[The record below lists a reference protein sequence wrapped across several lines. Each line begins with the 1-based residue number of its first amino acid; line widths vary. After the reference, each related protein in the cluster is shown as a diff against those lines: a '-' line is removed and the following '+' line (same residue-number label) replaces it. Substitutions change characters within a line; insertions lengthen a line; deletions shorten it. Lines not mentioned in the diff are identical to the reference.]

1 MRYCDLCVTKSQ
13 IIQKVTNLSTFAPPI
28 PITMRF
34 NLTKEFLEQVHIAIQ
49 SNDFEWIDKN
59 VLELHFVDIAE
70 ILDELPNVDA
80 KAIYF
85 RMDEE
90 TQADVLMEL
99 EEEVRDRFLKS
110 LSKKEIAEQLENLD
124 SDDAADILY
133 EYDDTEIQE
142 VISHMEDDE
151 AADDIVDLLN
161 YDEDTAGGLMQK
173 EFLHAEIDWTVE
185 QCLAEI
191 REQAKEVDKV
201 YTIYVVD
208 NLNKL
213 VGVLSLKAL
222 FFSEPGFKIRD
233 LYQAKNI
240 ISVKVTDDQDE
251 VMRLFDKYGLVS
263 IPVLDYQNKL
273 VGRITIDD
281 VVDIIREEAD
291 RDFQLATGISEKV
304 EDNASIFRITKAR
317 LPWLIIGMLGGTLGA
332 KVISSF
338 EGSISHVPALAFF
351 IPMITAMGGNVGVQS
366 SAIVVQSLAKG
377 NQFKS
382 IFAKL
387 GKEVLVGLFNGL
399 ICSSL
404 IFGIASIFGTIDLGI
419 VVSASLFV
427 VIVFAAVMGTLI
439 PLILDKYDID
449 PALATGPFITTL
461 NDVLGLFI
469 YFSIG
474 MLMYA

>member
-1 MRYCDLCVTKSQ
+1 
-13 IIQKVTNLSTFAPPI
+13 
-28 PITMRF
+28 MRF
-34 NLTKEFLEQVHIAIQ
+34 ELTKDFLENIRLSIQ
-49 SNDFEWIDKN
+49 TNDLEWIDKN
-59 VLELHFVDIAE
+59 VLELHYVDIAE
-70 ILDELPNVDA
+70 ILDELQNEEA
-80 KAIYF
+80 KFIYF
-85 RMDEE
+85 RLEE
-90 TQADVLMEL
+90 EVQADVLMEL
-99 EEEVRDRFLKS
+99 EEEVRDRFIKS
-110 LSKKEIAEQLENLD
+110 LSTKEIAEQLENLD

-133 EYDDTEIQE
+133 ELSDNEIHE
-142 VISHMEDDE
+142 VISQMEDDE

-173 EFLHAEIDWTVE
+173 EFLHVNVDWTVE
-185 QCLAEI
+185 YALTEI
-191 REQAKEVDKV
+191 REQAKDVEKV

-208 NLNKL
+208 DYNKL
-213 VGVLSLKAL
+213 MGVLSLKSL
-222 FFSEPGFKIRD
+222 FFSEPQLIIKELF
-233 LYQAKNI
+233 QSKNI
-240 ISVKVTDDQDE
+240 ISVKVTEEQEE

-304 EDNASIFRITKAR
+304 EDNASVFKITRAR

-332 KVISSF
+332 KVISSY
-338 EGSISHVPALAFF
+338 EGNISLIPSLAFF

-382 IFAKL
+382 IFSKL
-387 GKEVLVGLFNGL
+387 GKELLVGLLNGL

-404 IFGIASIFGTIDLGI
+404 IFGIGSVFGTLNLGL
-419 VVSASLFV
+419 VVSISLFV
-427 VIVFAAVMGTLI
+427 VIIFASVMGTLI

-469 YFSIG
+469 YFTVA
-474 MLMYA
+474 MLIFA

>member
-1 MRYCDLCVTKSQ
+1 
-13 IIQKVTNLSTFAPPI
+13 
-28 PITMRF
+28 
-34 NLTKEFLEQVHIAIQ
+34 
-49 SNDFEWIDKN
+49 
-59 VLELHFVDIAE
+59 
-70 ILDELPNVDA
+70 
-80 KAIYF
+80 
-85 RMDEE
+85 
-90 TQADVLMEL
+90 
-99 EEEVRDRFLKS
+99 
-110 LSKKEIAEQLENLD
+110 
-124 SDDAADILY
+124 
-133 EYDDTEIQE
+133 
-142 VISHMEDDE
+142 MEDDE

-173 EFLHAEIDWTVE
+173 EFLHVNVDWTVE
-185 QCLAEI
+185 YALTEI
-191 REQAKEVDKV
+191 REQAKDVEKV

-208 NLNKL
+208 DYNKL
-213 VGVLSLKAL
+213 MGVLSLKSL
-222 FFSEPGFKIRD
+222 FFSEPQLIIKELF
-233 LYQAKNI
+233 QSKNI
-240 ISVKVTDDQDE
+240 ISVKVTEEQEE

-304 EDNASIFRITKAR
+304 EDNASVFKITRAR

-332 KVISSF
+332 KVISSY
-338 EGSISHVPALAFF
+338 EGNISSIPALAFF

-382 IFAKL
+382 IFSKL
-387 GKEVLVGLFNGL
+387 GKELLVGLLNGL

-404 IFGIASIFGTIDLGI
+404 IFGIGSVFGTLNLGL
-419 VVSASLFV
+419 VVSISLFV
-427 VIVFAAVMGTLI
+427 VIIFASVMGTLI

-469 YFSIG
+469 YFTVA
-474 MLMYA
+474 MLIFA